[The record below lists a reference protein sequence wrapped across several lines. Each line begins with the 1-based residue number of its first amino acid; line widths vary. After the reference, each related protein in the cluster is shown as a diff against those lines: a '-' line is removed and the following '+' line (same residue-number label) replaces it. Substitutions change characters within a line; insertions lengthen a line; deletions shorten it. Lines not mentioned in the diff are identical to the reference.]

1 MLSARAFELMAG
13 CWRSRF
19 GALIRCARFGVG
31 GHRPQ
36 TVYSL
41 AVTVGMTKQLGDVE
55 MFALII
61 SGLCHDLEHPV
72 GVCRVHYDL
81 TATS

>member
-1 MLSARAFELMAG
+1 M
-13 CWRSRF
+13 
-19 GALIRCARFGVG
+19 
-31 GHRPQ
+31 
-36 TVYSL
+36 YSL

-72 GVCRVHYDL
+72 GVPALSDLSAASEEQCVCFFARAARVLLQQWHSESTL
-81 TATS
+81 GAGA